1 MKQSLNA
8 KYWDDRYMDND
19 NPWDMGQVSPPLKAY
34 FDQLSNKEISIL
46 IPGAGNAYE
55 AEYLV
60 NAGFINVF
68 VCDYAAI
75 PLQNLAERCAKI
87 KKENLLQE
95 DFFKMEN
102 KKFDLIIEQT
112 FFCAIDPSLR
122 KHYFKKMNELLNT
135 NGKLVGL
142 LFNDMTLNDDKP
154 PFNGNKEEYIEYFKD
169 LFKIKVYET
178 AYNSLKPRAGRE
190 LFINLVK
197 KTND

>member
-1 MKQSLNA
+1 MNKSLNA

-34 FDQLSNKEISIL
+34 FDQLINKDISIL

-60 NAGFINVF
+60 NNGFTNVF
-68 VCDYAAI
+68 VCDYAKI
-75 PLQNLAERCAKI
+75 PLQNLAERCPKI
-87 KKENLLQE
+87 KRENLLHE

-122 KHYFKKMNELLNT
+122 KQYFEKMNELLNT
-135 NGKLVGL
+135 NGKLAGL
-142 LFNDMTLNDDKP
+142 LFNDITLNDDKP
-154 PFNGNKEEYIEYFKD
+154 PFKGNKEEYIEYFKD

-197 KTND
+197 I

>member
-1 MKQSLNA
+1 MNQSLNA
-8 KYWDDRYMDND
+8 KYWDDLYLNND
-19 NPWDMGQVSPPLKAY
+19 KPWDMGQVSPPLKSY
-34 FDQLSNKEISIL
+34 FDQLTNKQISIL

-60 NAGFINVF
+60 NNGFTNVV
-68 VCDYAAI
+68 VCDYAAS
-75 PLQNLAERCAKI
+75 PLQNLLERCPKI
-87 KKENLLQE
+87 KPQNLLQE

-122 KHYFKKMNELLNT
+122 KKYFEKMHELLNN

-142 LFNDMTLNDDKP
+142 LFNDMTLNEDKP
-154 PFNGNKEEYIEYFKD
+154 PFKGNKQEYKEYFKY
-169 LFKIKVYET
+169 LFSVKVYEET
-178 AYNSLKPRAGRE
+178 YNSLKPRQGRE

-197 KTND
+197 RTND